1 MSDGL
6 VMIALSTKGQLMEDM
21 AQDFGWSLDDFWEE
35 ELSPE
40 EQVEADKA
48 FYRQQELEAYAEF
61 LDAPFCFD

>member
-1 MSDGL
+1 MDTSNLYYGD
-6 VMIALSTKGQLMEDM
+6 EF
-21 AQDFGWSLDDFWEE
+21 DFEEELFEE

-48 FYRQQELEAYAEF
+48 YYRQQELEAYAEF